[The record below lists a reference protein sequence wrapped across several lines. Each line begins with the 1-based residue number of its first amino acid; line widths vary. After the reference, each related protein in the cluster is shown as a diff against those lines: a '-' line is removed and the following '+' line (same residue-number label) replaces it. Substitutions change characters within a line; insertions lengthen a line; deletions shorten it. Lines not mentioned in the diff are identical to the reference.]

1 MIDNESKRPLL
12 QRALDAGEEQFATL
26 HLTVSVH
33 KGTEET
39 ISNDDAY
46 EPGYDYLAIRDAS
59 CDGIT
64 IDGDVN
70 SPVVIDDVIY
80 EDIDPDGLLPDVVA
94 DAVRSALNPA
104 ADASTHRRVLHG
116 TGHGDVDDN
125 VQHAMDAI
133 MRHLHEGRHGKDS
146 VTTVVT
152 EGDAI
157 VTRVHHLQP
166 GEDWMMSDLLAV
178 VEDECGKSPARDAF
192 WYLIDSGRIQL
203 APDGGFKFFVKAVD
217 ETSAGT
223 TVLQEEN

>member
-12 QRALDAGEEQFATL
+12 QRALDAGEEPFATL
-26 HLTVSVH
+26 HLTVSVY

-80 EDIDPDGLLPDVVA
+80 EDMDPDGLLPDVVA

-104 ADASTHRRVLHG
+104 VDASTHRRVIHSTDHG
-116 TGHGDVDDN
+116 SVDDN
-125 VQHAMDAI
+125 VQRAMDAI

-152 EGDAI
+152 EGDAT

-166 GEDWMMSDLLAV
+166 DEAWMMSDLLAV
-178 VEDECGKSPARDAF
+178 VEDECGKSLARDAF
-192 WYLIDSGRIQL
+192 WYLMDSGGIQL
-203 APDGGFKFFVKAVD
+203 TPDGGFKFFVKAVD
-217 ETSAGT
+217 ETSDSA
-223 TVLQEEN
+223 TVEED